1 MIGYI
6 LCENGMIYKGIRY
19 KENGVYFRVDGFIV
33 FLNLESLITNMWDK
47 MDQDSQIIM
56 VEGIPCNHKVTNKIP
71 IKVGV
76 LKFLREINY
85 SRYKIKDFNCAMF
98 LKILKTDKNK
108 IEEKIYIDELEYDEF
123 NDSLLLYAMAKSGN
137 PKAIKNLITFVQR
150 NNEVLY
156 KVIEAIVENA
166 TKEQIKYLVKIA
178 YPNFMAVVKR
188 MNFKQLDDFLWDV
201 NFTKDEK
208 FVVIE
213 TGIDKYLDMFV
224 NSKDKEVKKQIIS
237 FSRNKDLDYFIN
249 DEDEDILIEVM
260 KFQREKDL
268 KILSEHSNPA
278 LASVAKDILNGK
290 IFIITQED
298 DVQTY
303 EEGKTDLYWL

>member
-1 MIGYI
+1 
-6 LCENGMIYKGIRY
+6 
-19 KENGVYFRVDGFIV
+19 
-33 FLNLESLITNMWDK
+33 MWDK
-47 MDQDSQIIM
+47 MDQDSQIVM
-56 VEGIPCNHKVTNKIP
+56 VEGIPCNHKATNKNP

-85 SRYKIKDFNCAMF
+85 SRYKIKDYNCSLF
-98 LKILKTDKNK
+98 LKILKTDKDK
-108 IEEKIYIDELEYDEF
+108 IEEKLYIDELEYDEF

-137 PKAIKNLITFVQR
+137 PKAINNLITFIKR
-150 NNEVLY
+150 NNEVFY
-156 KVIEAIVENA
+156 EVIEAIAENA
-166 TKEQIKYLVKIA
+166 TKEQIKYLSKIA

-237 FSRNKDLDYFIN
+237 FSRSKDLDYFIN
-249 DEDEDILIEVM
+249 DEDEDILLEVM

-268 KILSEHSNPA
+268 KILSENSDSKISN
-278 LASVAKDILNGK
+278 LAKDLLNGK
-290 IFIITQED
+290 IFLVTQED

-303 EEGKTDLYWL
+303 EEEKSDLYYL